1 MHPSMPAERECY
13 AMLGVKKFLKD
24 AQILLR
30 RFDRPE
36 SLDLNFLE
44 WLYNR
49 LKKVVSKKLKNKD
62 FWKDFHVLR
71 TSEGFSQH
79 WKKYLEAT
87 GVETKAI
94 FLQP

>member
-36 SLDLNFLE
+36 SLDLNFL
-44 WLYNR
+44 R
-49 LKKVVSKKLKNKD
+49 V
-62 FWKDFHVLR
+62 
-71 TSEGFSQH
+71 
-79 WKKYLEAT
+79 
-87 GVETKAI
+87 AI
-94 FLQP
+94 